1 MSTRFAFFEV
11 KGLEDIGFDDLSDA
25 VSGNRFNSKS
35 TSGFMV
41 DKRSSNSLES
51 RFVEKVV
58 LTDTFTDPFGNAYS
72 QERIQFNELRFLQR
86 TQRPQLT
93 VWNSNPAFKAFSG
106 RLLELA
112 DFRLSISPLAWQPL
126 DVAEEFHSEF
136 QSVVVYAAVPH
147 PVNIT
152 PAVVVRLAFEGS
164 EDVRKHVRS
173 FLKLRKA
180 KFSGLKFQFETES
193 RTVKCEV
200 KECGTL
206 ALFGE
211 SDPLLVERTLGIVD
225 ALCAKS

>member
-11 KGLEDIGFDDLSDA
+11 KGVEEIGFDRLSDA
-25 VSGNRFNSKS
+25 ISANRFNSKS

-58 LTDTFTDPFGNAYS
+58 LTDTFTDPFGNAFS
-72 QERIQFNELRFLQR
+72 QERIQFNELRFLLR

-93 VWNSNPAFKAFSG
+93 IWNTNPAFKAFSG

-112 DFRLSISPLAWQPL
+112 DFQLSISSLVWQPL
-126 DVAEEFHSEF
+126 DVVERFHSEF
-136 QSVVVYAAVPH
+136 QSVVVYSAVPH

-152 PAVVVRLAFEGS
+152 PAVVVRLAFDGS

-193 RTVKCEV
+193 RTIKCEV
-200 KECGTL
+200 KEGGTF

-211 SDPLLVERTLGIVD
+211 SDPLVVERALGIVD

>member
-1 MSTRFAFFEV
+1 MSTRFTFFEV
-11 KGLEDIGFDDLSDA
+11 HRLEDIGFGHLTDA
-25 VSGNRFNSKS
+25 VANDRFDNKS

-51 RFVEKVV
+51 RFIEKVV
-58 LTDTFTDPFGNAYS
+58 STDTFTDPFGNAYS
-72 QERIQFNELRFLQR
+72 QERIQFNELRFLLR

-112 DFRLSISPLAWQPL
+112 DFRLSISPLSWQPL
-126 DVAEEFHSEF
+126 DVVEKFHSEF

-147 PVNIT
+147 PVNVT

-173 FLKLRKA
+173 FLKRRKA
-180 KFSGLKFQFETES
+180 KFSVLKFQFETES
-193 RTVKCEV
+193 RPIKCEV
-200 KECGTL
+200 KEGGTL
-206 ALFGE
+206 VLFGE
-211 SDPLLVERTLGIVD
+211 SDPLVVGKTLGIVD
-225 ALCAKS
+225 ALCAVS

>member
-11 KGLEDIGFDDLSDA
+11 KGLEDIGFDRLSDA

-58 LTDTFTDPFGNAYS
+58 LTDTLTDPFGNAYS
-72 QERIQFNELRFLQR
+72 QERIQFNELRFLLR

-126 DVAEEFHSEF
+126 DVAEKFHSEF
-136 QSVVVYAAVPH
+136 QSVVVYAAVPRH
-147 PVNIT
+147 RNQRMRATTPGRYKTGLTVWTRCSRNAKPLTVAVEKLKRIT
-152 PAVVVRLAFEGS
+152 ATSLVLQKG
-164 EDVRKHVRS
+164 
-173 FLKLRKA
+173 
-180 KFSGLKFQFETES
+180 
-193 RTVKCEV
+193 
-200 KECGTL
+200 
-206 ALFGE
+206 GE
-211 SDPLLVERTLGIVD
+211 LPNMKNRPRG
-225 ALCAKS
+225 